1 MIKVLSEP
9 KAETKPKPKLKPE
22 TTPKII
28 NKKEKLEETRK
39 VFYELKPKL
48 SKKEINRYRKAFY
61 VLKTTDIV
69 LYQK

>member
-9 KAETKPKPKLKPE
+9 KAETKPKLKPE

-39 VFYELKPKL
+39 VFYELKPKF